1 MKWTRQTK
9 VNEVPTVYQSE
20 DGETVQFK
28 AGEEPWTYIIMGG
41 TTVSKKKAL
50 EVIEEA
56 DTQGFLQHDYEGG
69 YEEATKTL
77 EV

>member
-9 VNEVPTVYQSE
+9 LNEEPTRYQSE
-20 DGETVQFK
+20 DGDIVEFK
-28 AGEEPWTYIIMGG
+28 AGKAAWTYIIMGG

-50 EVIEEA
+50 EVIEEQCS
-56 DTQGFLQHDYEGG
+56 QGLRQHDYEGG